1 VRVDRLE
8 PPREFEAAGVT
19 LRHSANVE
27 LETDEQITLVGSSG
41 SEYDIVRKS
50 WGYYATPST
59 NRRLAD
65 HGLRAALTANPDGR
79 ISLLLVERGRESE
92 FATYLA
98 EQAMRVVAWLDTDE
112 AATATVERLE
122 RR

>member
-1 VRVDRLE
+1 MRVEQLD

-19 LRHSANVE
+19 LRHAANVE
-27 LETDEQITLVGSSG
+27 LEADEQITLVGSSG

-59 NRRLAD
+59 NRRLAE
-65 HGLRAALTANPDGR
+65 HGLRAALTSNPDGR
-79 ISLLLVERGRESE
+79 VAVLLVERGHEPE
-92 FATYLA
+92 FERYVA

-112 AATATVERLE
+112 AVTDAVERLE
-122 RR
+122 HP